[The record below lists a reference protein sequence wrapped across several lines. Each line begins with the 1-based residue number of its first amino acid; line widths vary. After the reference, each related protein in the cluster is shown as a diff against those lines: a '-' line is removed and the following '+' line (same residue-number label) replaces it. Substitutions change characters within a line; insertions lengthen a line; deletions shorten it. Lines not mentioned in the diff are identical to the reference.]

1 MKHKRIIYGASSITL
16 LLLLMVWLAR
26 RGSGDVS
33 RVCIGFAGYEVVD
46 GKRSLILIVTNGSS
60 YRISRPGDNYT
71 VRGESAD
78 GMSVS
83 DFRFTSSCGA
93 LRCGWWQLQLP
104 KIPSVAPG
112 ATFRLLVPVA
122 DGPYTW
128 HVTVPFRTIPFT
140 DRLPYALRSR
150 WPSSKRETP
159 ISFEVTSPPI
169 PPTLPSRASEQHSST
184 ASVVDS
190 RRTPQ

>member
-1 MKHKRIIYGASSITL
+1 MKHKRTIYGASSITL
-16 LLLLMVWLAR
+16 LLLLVVWLAR

-46 GKRSLILIVTNGSS
+46 GKRSVILIVTNGSS
-60 YRISRPGDNYT
+60 YRISRPSDGYD
-71 VRGESAD
+71 VHGESAD
-78 GMSVS
+78 GMAVS
-83 DFRFTSSCGA
+83 HGMYTTSCGVF
-93 LRCGWWQLQLP
+93 RSGWGWWQLQLP

-112 ATFRLLVPVA
+112 ATFRLRVPVD

-128 HVTVPFRTIPFT
+128 HVTVPFTTIPST

-159 ISFEVTSPPI
+159 ISFKVTSPPI
-169 PPTLPSRASEQHSST
+169 PPE
-184 ASVVDS
+184 
-190 RRTPQ
+190 PQIP